1 MYPTQNIT
9 PLFPFLSPKVSM
21 KRLALLLILSL
32 CVPATLHADEASKQA
47 RVRELFALL
56 HVEHISDQIRS
67 SVMNQTA
74 GIPKQLF
81 GPDISPANK
90 AKFDV
95 LQEKILQTVDAQVGW
110 RVLEPQY
117 VRLYTDAYTEEEIN
131 GIVAFY
137 KTPAGAAMIA
147 KSPELSAKSI
157 QLVQSKMAAVQPQ
170 LKQMVEDFVRDTK
183 PTSAPPSA
191 NPATP
196 PPASKPK

>member
-1 MYPTQNIT
+1 
-9 PLFPFLSPKVSM
+9 M
-21 KRLALLLILSL
+21 KRPALVLILSL
-32 CVPATLHADEASKQA
+32 CIPVTLHADDASKQA
-47 RVRELFALL
+47 KVRELFALL

>member
-1 MYPTQNIT
+1 
-9 PLFPFLSPKVSM
+9 M
-21 KRLALLLILSL
+21 KRPALLLALSL
-32 CVPATLHADEASKQA
+32 CLPATLHADDASKQA
-47 RVRELFALL
+47 KVRELFALL

-81 GPDISPANK
+81 GPEISPVNK

-110 RVLEPQY
+110 KVLEPQY
-117 VRLYTDAYTEEEIN
+117 VKLYTDTYSEEEIN

-147 KSPELSAKSI
+147 KSPDLSTKSI
-157 QLVQSKMAAVQPQ
+157 QLVQAKMAAVQPQ

-183 PTSAPPSA
+183 PASTPAPA
-191 NPATP
+191 TAPATP
-196 PPASKPK
+196 PATTPK

>member
-1 MYPTQNIT
+1 
-9 PLFPFLSPKVSM
+9 M
-21 KRLALLLILSL
+21 KRPTLLLVLSL
-32 CVPATLHADEASKQA
+32 CLPVTLHADDASKQA
-47 RVRELFALL
+47 KVRELFALL

-67 SVMNQTA
+67 SVMSQTA
-74 GIPKQLF
+74 AIPKQLF
-81 GPDISPANK
+81 GPEISPENK

-117 VRLYTDAYTEEEIN
+117 VKLYTDTYSEEEIN

-147 KSPELSAKSI
+147 KSPELSTKSI

-183 PTSAPPSA
+183 PASTPAAPA
-191 NPATP
+191 APATP
-196 PPASKPK
+196 PPATTPK

>member
-1 MYPTQNIT
+1 M
-9 PLFPFLSPKVSM
+9 S
-21 KRLALLLILSL
+21 
-32 CVPATLHADEASKQA
+32 
-47 RVRELFALL
+47 
-56 HVEHISDQIRS
+56 
-67 SVMNQTA
+67 QTA

-81 GPDISPANK
+81 GPEISPENK

-117 VRLYTDAYTEEEIN
+117 VRLYSDTYTEEEIN

-147 KSPELSAKSI
+147 KSPELSAKSL
-157 QLVQSKMAAVQPQ
+157 QLVQSRMAAVQPQ

-183 PTSAPPSA
+183 PASTPTAPA
-191 NPATP
+191 AAPATP
-196 PPASKPK
+196 PPATTPK